1 MPLFCFLIL
10 LLLHRGPEIKKDVVR
25 PHVTVVDRTRQLFE
39 ECRLGGLLSY
49 DAFRKCM
56 AGYDLYKPS
65 KHIVAICDF
74 SKNSDQKRFVVVD
87 LDHKKVLSHTYV
99 AHGKNS
105 GDLKATSFSN
115 EKESHKSS
123 LGFFKVGSVIQT
135 ALHGPAL
142 LLDGLERGRNDNA
155 RTREIIIHGAWYVCE
170 SFVRQYG
177 YTGKSF
183 GCPALP
189 DDVLK
194 MLMPVLADGS
204 LLYIYAK

>member
-1 MPLFCFLIL
+1 MYIYSLLFL
-10 LLLHRGPEIKKDVVR
+10 LLFHPGEEIKTDAAKA
-25 PHVTVVDRTRQLFE
+25 PTATTDRTTQLYS
-39 ECRLGGLLSY
+39 ECGLDGMISY
-49 DAFRKCM
+49 DAFRKCID
-56 AGYDLYKPS
+56 GYERFKPA

-74 SKNSDQKRFVVVD
+74 SKTSDQKRFVVVD
-87 LDHKKVLSHTYV
+87 LDTKKVLSHTYV

-123 LGFFKVGSVIQT
+123 LGFFKIGSVIQT

-142 LLDGLERGRNDNA
+142 LLDGLEKGKNDNA
-155 RTREIIIHGAWYVCE
+155 RAREIIIHGAWYVCE
-170 SFVRQYG
+170 SFVKQYG

-189 DDVLK
+189 EDVLK
-194 MLMPVLADGS
+194 TLMPILADGS

>member
-1 MPLFCFLIL
+1 MRIYSLFFLLMI
-10 LLLHRGPEIKKDVVR
+10 HIGAFC
-25 PHVTVVDRTRQLFE
+25 VTPAPAESTRQLYE
-39 ECRLGGLLSY
+39 DCGLAGMISF
-49 DAFRKCM
+49 DAFARCM
-56 AGYDLYKPS
+56 DGYELYKPA
-65 KHIVAICDF
+65 KHVVAICDF
-74 SKNSDQKRFVVVD
+74 SQTSDQKRFVAVD

-115 EKESHKSS
+115 QKESHKSS
-123 LGFFKVGSVIQT
+123 LGFYRIGSVIQT

-142 LLDGLERGRNDNA
+142 LLDGLEKGVNDNA
-155 RTREIIIHGAWYVCE
+155 RAREIIIHGAWYVCE

-189 DDVLK
+189 DDVLRL
-194 MLMPVLADGS
+194 LMPVLADGS
-204 LLYIYAK
+204 LLYIYAGK

>member
-1 MPLFCFLIL
+1 
-10 LLLHRGPEIKKDVVR
+10 V
-25 PHVTVVDRTRQLFE
+25 
-39 ECRLGGLLSY
+39 LSY
-49 DAFRKCM
+49 DAFAKCM
-56 AGYDLYKPS
+56 DGYHRYRPS
-65 KHIVAICDF
+65 KHVVAICDF
-74 SKNSDQKRFVVVD
+74 SQASDQKRFVVVD

-105 GDLKATSFSN
+105 GDLTATSFSN
-115 EKESHKSS
+115 EKDSHKSS
-123 LGFFKVGSVIQT
+123 LGFFKIGSVIQT

-142 LLDGLERGRNDNA
+142 LLDGLERGKNDNA
-155 RTREIIIHGAWYVCE
+155 RAREIIIHGAWYVCE

-189 DDVLK
+189 QDVLQA
-194 MLMPVLADGS
+194 LMPVLADGS

>member
-1 MPLFCFLIL
+1 MYILSL
-10 LLLHRGPEIKKDVVR
+10 LLLLMLCPGEDTRTDA
-25 PHVTVVDRTRQLFE
+25 VTAPVSAADRASCLYHD
-39 ECRLGGLLSY
+39 CGLDGLVSY
-49 DAFRKCM
+49 DAFRKCLD
-56 AGYDLYKPS
+56 GYDRIKPA

-74 SKNSDQKRFVVVD
+74 SKSSNQKRFVVVD

-105 GDLKATSFSN
+105 GDLMATDFSN

-123 LGFFKVGSVIQT
+123 LGFYKVGSVIQT

-142 LLDGLERGRNDNA
+142 LLDGLDKGINDNA
-155 RTREIIIHGAWYVCE
+155 REREIIIHGAWYVCE
-170 SFVRQYG
+170 SFVKQYG

-189 DDVLK
+189 ADVLQT
-194 MLMPVLADGS
+194 LMPILADGS